1 MIGVVDYGVGNVK
14 AFVNIYKRLNIK
26 CQIVNCEKEL
36 HSVEKLIL
44 PGVGSFDYAMSKL
57 NSSGLKESII
67 ELVMNDKVPILGVC
81 VGMQMLLNSSEEG
94 ELEGL
99 GWISGV
105 VKKFIVNDLHKLPLP
120 HMGWNVVSKMS
131 NHQILS
137 NLETQARFYFL
148 HSYYAD
154 CDDQQN
160 VLAMANYQD
169 DYACIVNKEN
179 IYGMQ
184 CHPEKSH
191 HNGVQFLK
199 NFGEL

>member
-26 CQIVNCEKEL
+26 CQIVNCEKGL

-94 ELEGL
+94 ELDGF
-99 GWISGV
+99 GWIDGV
-105 VKKFIVNDLHKLPLP
+105 VKKFIVNDSNKLPLP
-120 HMGWNVVSKMS
+120 HMGWNVVSKVS
-131 NHQILS
+131 NHRILS
-137 NLETQARFYFL
+137 SLESQARFYFL

-154 CDDQQN
+154 CDDQEN